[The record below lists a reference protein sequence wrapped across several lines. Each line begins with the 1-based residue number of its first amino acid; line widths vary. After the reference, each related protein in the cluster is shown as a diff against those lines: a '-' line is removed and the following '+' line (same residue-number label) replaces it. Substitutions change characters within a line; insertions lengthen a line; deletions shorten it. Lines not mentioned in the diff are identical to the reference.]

1 MLVCQLLA
9 RKLLMEIFELAEM
22 AEVLGMPL
30 TKARN
35 WTIGRPLSI
44 PASVRTATGTGSRN
58 LYSIEDVYLMG
69 LANEFSKAGFAAKAI
84 GKLLEAVDAKRLAK
98 MDWLTVWRG
107 KGFRVLEDKMPPPEG
122 VLVWQTVNVGR
133 LVKLIDKAVE
143 RLRKT

>member
-1 MLVCQLLA
+1 
-9 RKLLMEIFELAEM
+9 MEIFELAEM

-44 PASVRTATGTGSRN
+44 PASIRTATGTGSRN

-84 GKLLEAVDAKRLAK
+84 GRVLEAVDAKQLGE
-98 MDWLTVWRG
+98 MDWLTVWRAGSLKFYAHEG
-107 KGFRVLEDKMPPPEG
+107 KTQPPEG
-122 VLVWQTVNVGR
+122 VLLWQTVNVGR
-133 LVKLIDKAVE
+133 LVRQIDKAVE
-143 RLRKT
+143 RLRRG